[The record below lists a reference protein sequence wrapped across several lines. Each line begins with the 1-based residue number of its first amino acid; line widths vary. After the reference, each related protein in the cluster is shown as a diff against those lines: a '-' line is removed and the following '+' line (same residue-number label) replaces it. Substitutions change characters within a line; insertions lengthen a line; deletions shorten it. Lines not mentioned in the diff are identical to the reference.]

1 MRSTSLLSRG
11 LALLVTL
18 SAACHAHADTIYN
31 QALTVY
37 DGYFSSIVEPQQ
49 VYESF
54 VLTTDATIQSVNWY
68 GTDIVEIFGVPPG
81 NPESFLV
88 NFYADGG
95 NGVPGALLSTNT
107 IGNYAGATFTGL
119 KIQDII
125 SIFSYQGTLATPFQ
139 ATAGTRYWISIV
151 DPTEFARWYWASGS
165 GPDNKHTTIIDG
177 QVYAGE
183 AGDTAFTLQGTVSAV
198 PEPAS
203 MLLFAAGTAALLLG
217 RRRRA

>member
-1 MRSTSLLSRG
+1 MHPTTLLTRG

-18 SAACHAHADTIYN
+18 SATCLANADTLYN
-31 QALTVY
+31 QTLTVN

-54 VLTTDATIQSVNWY
+54 VLTADATIQSVNWY

-95 NGVPGALLSTNT
+95 SGVPGALLSTNT

-165 GPDNKHTTIIDG
+165 GPDNTHTTIIDG
-177 QVYAGE
+177 QILVGQT
-183 AGDTAFTLQGTVSAV
+183 GDTAFSLQGTVSAV

-203 MLLFAAGTAALLLG
+203 ALLFAVGAAGLLLRG
-217 RRRRA
+217 RRRG